1 MSYAS
6 TPSIAAARLRD
17 EIASG
22 EGLLLLDVRD
32 PDTCRSFPFEPP
44 RAVPMRNIPY
54 QEFLRDI
61 ERGLRELPSPDQA
74 GRIVCFCYR
83 GVTAVGVVQALRA
96 AGYQAENLQGGMRA
110 WAELVVPAEVPGS
123 GALDSE
129 TVLLQLRRLGKGCLG
144 YALVSH
150 GEALLVDVGRNVEA
164 ALEAVAARGAR
175 VVRAADTHLHAD
187 HISGGPVV
195 ARETGAEY
203 LLPPADAKDVGLK
216 YEPVTDGTVWRVGGV
231 QVQALHTPGHTDGS
245 TSYLVGGR
253 YLLTGDTLFVTG
265 VGRPDLSG
273 QGERLARVLH
283 RTLTTTLMALP
294 DRVEVLPAHIS
305 GSAEIGSGGVAS
317 ASLAELKRATLAKLP
332 TDPDIFARELLA
344 ALPAQPPNYETIRA
358 ANRGVAVDDP
368 SELEYGPNRC
378 AVTGAGM

>member
-1 MSYAS
+1 MNYAS
-6 TPSIAAARLRD
+6 MPSIVAAQLHD
-17 EIASG
+17 QIASG
-22 EGLLLLDVRD
+22 GEMLLLDVRD

-44 RAVPMRNIPY
+44 RPVPTRNIPY
-54 QEFLRDI
+54 QEFLQDI
-61 ERGLRELPSPDQA
+61 EGGLRELPSPDEA

-96 AGYQAENLQGGMRA
+96 AGYRAENLEGGMRA
-110 WAELVVPAEVPGS
+110 WAELVVAAEVPGS
-123 GALDSE
+123 KALDGE
-129 TVLLQLRRLGKGCLG
+129 TALLQLRRLGKGCLG
-144 YALVSH
+144 YALVSR

-164 ALEAVAARGAR
+164 ALEAVAERGAR
-175 VVRAADTHLHAD
+175 VVRVADTHLHAD
-187 HISGGPVV
+187 HISGGPAV

-203 LLPPADAKDVGLK
+203 VLPPADGKDVALK
-216 YEPVTDGTVWRVGGV
+216 YQPVTDGTVWRVGGV
-231 QVQALHTPGHTDGS
+231 EVRALHTPGHTDGS

-305 GSAEIGSGGVAS
+305 GRAEIGSEGVAA
-317 ASLAELKRATLAKLP
+317 ASLAELKRTTLARLSR
-332 TDPDIFARELLA
+332 DPDTFARDLLA

-358 ANRGVAVDDP
+358 ANRGVAVEDP

-378 AVTGAGM
+378 AVTGGRL